1 MRYLAFLI
9 ILVVQLSSC
18 RNENKVVNSV
28 EKGNEEPK
36 FYDLDTLELTEFME
50 IIKDK
55 RSNSNHATFS
65 GDFKKAFINSENV
78 KTLIPLIHSKERCK
92 CSMNVLSSKM
102 DNSDYAE
109 MGGVAIY
116 FIEDFRNA
124 RNPKLGLWTCPKA
137 DDKKAIK
144 IETWWKAV
152 KNKL

>member
-1 MRYLAFLI
+1 MRYLVFLI

-18 RNENKVVNSV
+18 RNENKVVNSF

-36 FYDLDTLELTEFME
+36 FYDLDTLELTEFTE
-50 IIKDK
+50 ILRDK

-92 CSMNVLSSKM
+92 CSLNILSSKM

-109 MGGVAIY
+109 IGGVAIS
-116 FIEDFRNA
+116 FIEDFRNNK
-124 RNPKLGLWTCPKA
+124 NPKLELWNCPKT
-137 DDKKAIK
+137 DDKKATE
-144 IETWWKAV
+144 IEVWWKNR
-152 KNKL
+152 KE